1 MYNLQEMKRR
11 NEVFNQAITQLQESE
26 KQIEWQEQVF
36 EQEREQLLSQ
46 IDNIEIK
53 LAVEVAR
60 QKSINAKGKI
70 AD

>member
-1 MYNLQEMKRR
+1 MKRR